1 MLSSI
6 AICFSNDECAIIRA
20 KVCGKYMNTA
30 GTGSDAKNL
39 VTNGNKL
46 IVYDGKR
53 ILDVFNSK
61 WDNDA

>member
-20 KVCGKYMNTA
+20 KVCSKYMNTV

-46 IVYDGKR
+46 IVYDGEKVF
-53 ILDVFNSK
+53 DVYR
-61 WDNDA
+61 DNFS